1 MRGRSGARSSARSR
15 WWWRA
20 RRRGWTAASRASS
33 RRRCSTW
40 CATPSTTASR
50 PRRCAR
56 AAASRAPGASV
67 CAPPPPGRGS
77 GSRSPTTAPASTSSA
92 CASRRCR
99 PASWMTRPPPR
110 WATTRSCG
118 CSSPP
123 GSRPAS
129 GGRRPPAAVS
139 GWTWWRRRC
148 AHVLLLAGGA
158 LRLALPSAVVRRA
171 TRLDD
176 ATVVERDGRSFAR
189 LPGLAKG
196 PQAPP
201 EPHLLPGR
209 AADAG
214 EDASAAEE
222 RLVAFVPLA
231 RLYGQTPAERQVLL
245 EGQVSGQPLA
255 LVVDD
260 VLREQE
266 VLVRPLTRRVAT
278 DHLLEGVALL
288 ASGEPVG
295 VLSPAV
301 LAQRE
306 YLRALPV
313 AATRA
318 VGRRVRV
325 LLVEDSL
332 VTREMERRV

>member
-1 MRGRSGARSSARSR
+1 MRASSGARSNARSR
-15 WWWRA
+15 WGGRA
-20 RRRGWTAASRASS
+20 KTRASTAASRASW
-33 RRRCSTW
+33 RRRCSTS

-56 AAASRAPGASV
+56 AAASRAPGAST
-67 CAPPPPGRGS
+67 CAPRPPGPGC
-77 GSRSPTTAPASTSSA
+77 GSRSPTTAPASASSG
-92 CASRRCR
+92 CASRPCR
-99 PASWMTRPPPR
+99 PACPTGRPR
-110 WATTRSCG
+110 
-118 CSSPP
+118 
-123 GSRPAS
+123 
-129 GGRRPPAAVS
+129 
-139 GWTWWRRRC
+139 
-148 AHVLLLAGGA
+148 
-158 LRLALPSAVVRRA
+158 
-171 TRLDD
+171 RLDD

-189 LPGLAKG
+189 LPVARQG
-196 PQAPP
+196 PDG
-201 EPHLLPGR
+201 HPGR

-214 EDASAAEE
+214 EEASGGEE

-266 VLVRPLTRRVAT
+266 VLVRPITRRVAT
-278 DHLLEGVALL
+278 DRLLEGVALL

-313 AATRA
+313 AAART
-318 VGRRVRV
+318 VGRRGRG
-325 LLVEDSL
+325 LLVEDSP
-332 VTREMERRV
+332 VTRARERRLLEEARFRVTSGAEAAHAD